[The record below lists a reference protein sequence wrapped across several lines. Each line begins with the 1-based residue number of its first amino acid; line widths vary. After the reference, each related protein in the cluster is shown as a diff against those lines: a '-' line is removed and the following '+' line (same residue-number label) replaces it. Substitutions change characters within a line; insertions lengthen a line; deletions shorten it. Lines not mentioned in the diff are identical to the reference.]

1 MADTVRVN
9 TTFSGGRRLQVHL
22 IGISDGTGETKVK
35 KVSLDNLALFN
46 GARPVSLALMSAK
59 FNVDSHASV
68 VLYWQRDPVDIEMLV
83 MKGRGSIDYKR
94 YGGLQDPNRGGT
106 GSGDILLSIN
116 TPVSG
121 GTYQIDLEFRLK
133 D

>member
-1 MADTVRVN
+1 MVDTVRVN
-9 TTFSGGRRLQVHL
+9 TTFQGGRRLQVHL
-22 IGISDGTGETKVK
+22 TGISDGTGETKIT
-35 KVSLDNLALFN
+35 KVDLGNLALFN
-46 GARPVSLALMSAK
+46 GARPVSLALMSVS

-68 VLYWQRDPVDIEMLV
+68 TLFWNRDPVDIEMLV
-83 MKGRGSIDYKR
+83 LKGRGMINYKK

-106 GSGDILLSIN
+106 GSGNILLSTN

-121 GTYQIDLEFRLK
+121 ATYQIDLEFRLK